1 MSLKNRL
8 IGAGIVLSAVGYI
21 AYLAANQVVNNVKD
35 EARKLEEEKAAE
47 LEKAG
52 QDAAEEAEETAAEET
67 SAEESA
73 AEETAQAVE
82 EATESDFVDE
92 DTPAPD
98 PA

>member
-21 AYLAANQVVNNVKD
+21 AYLAANHVVNNVKD

-52 QDAAEEAEETAAEET
+52 QEAAEAEETAAEET
-67 SAEESA
+67 AAEGTA
-73 AEETAQAVE
+73 AEEAAQAVE

-92 DTPAPD
+92 DIPEPD

>member
-21 AYLAANQVVNNVKD
+21 GYLAANHVVNSVKD

-47 LEKAG
+47 LEKTEEAAEN
-52 QDAAEEAEETAAEET
+52 AAEEAGDE
-67 SAEESA
+67 
-73 AEETAQAVE
+73 V
-82 EATESDFVDE
+82 TESDFVDE
-92 DTPAPD
+92 DIPAPD

>member
-52 QDAAEEAEETAAEET
+52 QDAAAEAEVAEEP
-67 SAEESA
+67 A
-73 AEETAQAVE
+73 AEETA
-82 EATESDFVDE
+82 
-92 DTPAPD
+92 PD

>member
-47 LEKAG
+47 LEKAA
-52 QDAAEEAEETAAEET
+52 QDAAAEEAAAPEEEV
-67 SAEESA
+67 S
-73 AEETAQAVE
+73 
-82 EATESDFVDE
+82 ESDFVDE
-92 DTPAPD
+92 DIPEPD

>member
-21 AYLAANQVVNNVKD
+21 AYLAANHVVNNVKD

-52 QDAAEEAEETAAEET
+52 QEAAEEAEEPVTEEP
-67 SAEESA
+67 A

-98 PA
+98 LA

>member
-52 QDAAEEAEETAAEET
+52 QDAAAEEAEETATEEP
-67 SAEESA
+67 A

-92 DTPAPD
+92 DIPEPD

>member
-21 AYLAANQVVNNVKD
+21 GYLAANHVVNSVKD

-47 LEKAG
+47 LEKTEEAAE
-52 QDAAEEAEETAAEET
+52 DAAEETGDE
-67 SAEESA
+67 
-73 AEETAQAVE
+73 V
-82 EATESDFVDE
+82 TESDFVDE

>member
-21 AYLAANQVVNNVKD
+21 GYLAANHVVNSVKD

-47 LEKAG
+47 LEKTEE
-52 QDAAEEAEETAAEET
+52 AAENPE
-67 SAEESA
+67 
-73 AEETAQAVE
+73 E
-82 EATESDFVDE
+82 EAAGKEVTESDFVDE
-92 DTPAPD
+92 DTPVPD

>member
-21 AYLAANQVVNNVKD
+21 GYLAVNHVVNSVKD

-47 LEKAG
+47 LEKTEE
-52 QDAAEEAEETAAEET
+52 AAEE
-67 SAEESA
+67 
-73 AEETAQAVE
+73 VPE
-82 EATESDFVDE
+82 EAGEDVTESDFVDE
-92 DTPAPD
+92 DTPVPD

>member
-21 AYLAANQVVNNVKD
+21 AYLAANHVVNNVKD

-52 QDAAEEAEETAAEET
+52 QEAAEEAEEPVTEEP
-67 SAEESA
+67 A

-92 DTPAPD
+92 DTPEPD